1 MAFDEVQTGCV
12 IEYQYLWRREALAGQ
27 IEGLKRRP
35 TAVAFRMEC
44 KQSDIVY
51 LMPITTKEPDA
62 NTLAI
67 EVPQIEKKRSGLD
80 LDFRQWIILSEMN
93 ADLIPG
99 SFVLEPN
106 AKIGMFSKA
115 FFQSVLRL
123 WKENQSRTA
132 ITKRL

>member
-35 TAVAFRMEC
+35 TAVALRMAG

-51 LMPITTKEPDA
+51 LMPITTKAPDA

-67 EVPQIEKKRSGLD
+67 EVPQIEKKRAGLD

-115 FFQSVLRL
+115 FFQSVLRQ
-123 WKENQSRTA
+123 WKENQAKTA
-132 ITKRL
+132 ITKRS

>member
-12 IEYQYLWRREALAGQ
+12 IEYQYLWRRQALAGR

-35 TAVAFRMEC
+35 TAVAFRMAG

-62 NTLAI
+62 NSLAI
-67 EVPQIEKKRSGLD
+67 EVPQIEKKRAGLD
-80 LDFRQWIILSEMN
+80 LEFRQWIILSEMN

-106 AKIGMFSKA
+106 AKIGTFSKA
-115 FFQSVLRL
+115 FFQTAMRC
-123 WKENQSRTA
+123 WKENQARTA